1 MVVASVKM
9 PYTWRRNEVRHVI
22 RHRPSHRP
30 HRSQGQPG
38 NLAIIRRAAE
48 IQGRSLSD
56 FVITA
61 AQEAAAQAIERAQVI
76 RLSMEDQQ
84 AFVDAILRPPPLTPA
99 MERAIERHREVIA
112 ETR

>member
-1 MVVASVKM
+1 MSSSTA
-9 PYTWRRNEVRHVI
+9 
-22 RHRPSHRP
+22 HRTARIEA
-30 HRSQGQPG
+30 RVTPG

-61 AQEAAAQAIERAQVI
+61 AQEAAAQAI

-84 AFVDAILRPPPLTPA
+84 AFVDAILGPPPLTPA